1 MTDVAARDQ
10 TYCPP
15 STTPKGVKSMGLD
28 GKIAV
33 VTGAAGGIGAAAAD
47 RLADLGAVVVRADVQ
62 YADDAG
68 GTGRVRLDV
77 TDPASWDRLRDIVRQ
92 EFGPVGL
99 LVNNAGVSARA
110 DLLDTSDE
118 DFTRVLAV
126 NAFGPWRGIKTFADD
141 LARTRGVIV
150 NIGSIY
156 GVTTPP
162 TGDGTVPSSVA
173 YQMSKAAVHQLT
185 KVAAVELAPRG
196 IRVNALLPG
205 VFRTALLD
213 HLPPEALRA
222 RVNGAP
228 LARPGETDELAHALA
243 FLAGPESSFVTGVL
257 LPVDGGYLAAA

>member
-1 MTDVAARDQ
+1 
-10 TYCPP
+10 
-15 STTPKGVKSMGLD
+15 MGLD

-213 HLPPEALRA
+213 HLPPGALRA